1 MKCIRYI
8 FRNNAEFPIM
18 TASEMQFLKAEAQ
31 LRKGDKAGA
40 LASYTNAINLNF
52 DMLTT
57 KYTAMIPARQGDHNQ
72 HPGKLP
78 GSCSPT
84 AANLTL
90 THIMLQKYIALYG
103 FGFQE
108 TWADMRRYH
117 YNKILIQPPANR
129 YTSISRRLQAPILPR

>member
-1 MKCIRYI
+1 MTSRRISGVAHLHHSGPANETNIRYI

-40 LASYTNAINLNF
+40 LASYSNAINLNF

-57 KYTAMIPARQGDHNQ
+57 KYTANDPCWQGDHTE

-78 GSCSPT
+78 GSRY
-84 AANLTL
+84 ANC
-90 THIMLQKYIALYG
+90 
-103 FGFQE
+103 
-108 TWADMRRYH
+108 R
-117 YNKILIQPPANR
+117 
-129 YTSISRRLQAPILPR
+129 